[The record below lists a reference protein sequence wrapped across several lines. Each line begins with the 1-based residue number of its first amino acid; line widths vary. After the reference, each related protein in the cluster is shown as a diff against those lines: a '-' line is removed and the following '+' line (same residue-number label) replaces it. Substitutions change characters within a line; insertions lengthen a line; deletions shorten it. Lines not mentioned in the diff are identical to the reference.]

1 VFLTGSIPIFHC
13 DYVQKKKRK
22 TQLSSSAA
30 VAAASTPNL
39 QSEEK
44 LKSLNPSG
52 E

>member
-1 VFLTGSIPIFHC
+1 M
-13 DYVQKKKRK
+13 YKKKKRK
-22 TQLSSSAA
+22 TLLSSSAA

>member
-1 VFLTGSIPIFHC
+1 MFHC

-30 VAAASTPNL
+30 VAAASTSNL
-39 QSEEK
+39 QPEEK